1 VAALSQRVASGRAA
15 PVTARGQATRRRLL
29 DAAETVFGE
38 LGYERASISE
48 VTRLAGVAQGT
59 FYLYYPNKKAIFVE
73 LVEDLGHR
81 LRRHIAEAV
90 RGGTDRLEVERLGF
104 EAFFDFIG
112 QHRDLYRIVRQA
124 EFVDEQVYQRYYRRL
139 AERYARGL
147 ASAAAGGQVAAQLDP
162 ESLAYCLMGMG
173 DFLGMRWVLWEG
185 RPPPARAI
193 EALLALVRQGM
204 AVTDPAVPAAG
215 TGPALADHDPP
226 PTTATGG

>member
-1 VAALSQRVASGRAA
+1 VAALSQRVASGRPA

-59 FYLYYPNKKAIFVE
+59 FYLYYPNKKAVFVE

-90 RGGTDRLEVERLGF
+90 GQATDRLEVERLGF

-147 ASAAAGGQVAAQLDP
+147 ARAASGGQVAPELDP

-185 RPPPARAI
+185 RPPPAHAI
-193 EALLALVRQGM
+193 DALLALVRQGM
-204 AVTDPAVPAAG
+204 TARGPAPPAAG
-215 TGPALADHDPP
+215 SGTAPGDHEP

>member
-1 VAALSQRVASGRAA
+1 VAALSQRGATARPA

-59 FYLYYPNKKAIFVE
+59 FYLYYPNKQAVFVE

-81 LRRHIAEAV
+81 LRRHIAKAV
-90 RGGTDRLEVERLGF
+90 AGTTDRMEVERLGF
-104 EAFFDFIG
+104 QAFFDFIG

-124 EFVDEQVYQRYYRRL
+124 EFVDERVYQRYYRRL
-139 AERYARGL
+139 AERYTRGL
-147 ASAAAGGQVAAQLDP
+147 ARAAGDGQVAPRLDP
-162 ESLAYCLMGMG
+162 EALAYCLMGMG

-185 RPPPARAI
+185 RPPPPHAI
-193 EALLALVRQGM
+193 EALLTLVRQGM
-204 AVTDPAVPAAG
+204 TAADPA
-215 TGPALADHDPP
+215 AD
-226 PTTATGG
+226 